1 MTGIYCI
8 ENTANGKRYIG
19 QARHIER
26 RWRQHRVSLENGKH
40 CNDHLQ
46 RAWKKYG
53 ENAFS
58 FYVLELCDLES
69 LSDRERFYGDANRGK
84 YRTKEQR
91 EAMSKRVVCIETGTV
106 YPSITSAAEA
116 VGVTIHAISNALRG
130 KCKTCRNLHWRYKE
144 GGGES

>member
-40 CNDHLQ
+40 HTEDTK
-46 RAWKKYG
+46 RKI
-53 ENAFS
+53 
-58 FYVLELCDLES
+58 
-69 LSDRERFYGDANRGK
+69 GDANRGK
-84 YRTKEQR
+84 CRTKEQR

>member
-69 LSDRERFYGDANRGK
+69 LS
-84 YRTKEQR
+84 
-91 EAMSKRVVCIETGTV
+91 
-106 YPSITSAAEA
+106 
-116 VGVTIHAISNALRG
+116 NALRG